1 MDREYTAQI
10 RKRDEF
16 GVWRPCGNTT
26 FIVHDPFPLYTQR
39 DWQEDLIGYRRS
51 MMYGAGIAKPKFG
64 FGRFTTS

>member
-26 FIVHDPFPLYTQR
+26 FIVHGRFRPSLFND
-39 DWQEDLIGYRRS
+39 DLIGYRRS
-51 MMYGAGIAKPKFG
+51 VRYGAGIVDPKY
-64 FGRFTTS
+64 RFSSFSQA